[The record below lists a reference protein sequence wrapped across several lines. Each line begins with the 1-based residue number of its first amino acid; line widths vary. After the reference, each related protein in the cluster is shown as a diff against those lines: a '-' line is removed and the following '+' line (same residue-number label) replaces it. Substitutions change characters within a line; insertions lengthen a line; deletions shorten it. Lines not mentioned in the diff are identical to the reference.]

1 MLGTQL
7 YNNLTFGTMYGKNL
21 KMVKSKNRRTIKAPA
36 RLIAADDEAQVLTQ
50 VEMKDEN
57 AQVANLPY
65 YKDVYRPYYKDVIY
79 DLESQNFDP
88 AEHAPD
94 EHVEVSG
101 GSSCEGDEMDDD
113 NQYDK
118 EVY

>member
-1 MLGTQL
+1 
-7 YNNLTFGTMYGKNL
+7 MYGKNL
-21 KMVKSKNRRTIKAPA
+21 KMVKSKNRRTIKAP
-36 RLIAADDEAQVLTQ
+36 DDEAQVLTQ

-57 AQVANLPY
+57 AQVAN
-65 YKDVYRPYYKDVIY
+65 RPYYKDVIY

-88 AEHAPD
+88 AEHAPA